1 MAQSKCGSCQGMRFE
16 TARKELPG
24 VFIPFLFVQCADC
37 GTIVG
42 VLDERMSIKLNS
54 EALAKRPRR

>member
-1 MAQSKCGSCQGMRFE
+1 MRFE